1 VVAAAAV
8 MAIAAGVVIVAMNLA
23 GAPTNSADHIA
34 IVGRTPSPSGSP
46 NGTLAPATTT
56 PSSSASAP
64 TPIAVASASRP
75 ATAARRPSA
84 SPTPTPLLVAPGTQA
99 QRVHELMLIN
109 QQRRGTDLPSLSSD
123 AKLQS
128 AAQDYA
134 EHLALDGQLS
144 HTDGSQPGERVTAAG
159 YQWQA
164 VGESLGLGNMTPSEI
179 LATWMAS
186 SDDRANILSSTFVD
200 VGIGIATR
208 PDGQIV
214 WCIDFATPR

>member
-1 VVAAAAV
+1 MVAAAAV
-8 MAIAAGVVIVAMNLA
+8 MAVAAGAVIVAMHLA

-34 IVGRTPSPSGSP
+34 IVSRTPSPSGSP
-46 NGTLAPATTT
+46 IGTLAPATTT

-75 ATAARRPSA
+75 ATTARTRSA
-84 SPTPTPLLVAPGTQA
+84 SPTPTPLLVAPGAQA
-99 QRVHELMLIN
+99 QRVHELRLIN
-109 QQRRGTDLPSLSSD
+109 QLRRGTDLPSLSSD
-123 AKLQS
+123 GKLQS

-144 HTDGSQPGERVTAAG
+144 HTDGSQLGDRVTAAG

-164 VGESLGLGNMTPSEI
+164 VGESLGLGNKTPAEI
-179 LATWMAS
+179 LAAWLTS
-186 SDDRANILSSTFVD
+186 PDDRANILSPTFVD
-200 VGIGIATR
+200 VGIGVATR